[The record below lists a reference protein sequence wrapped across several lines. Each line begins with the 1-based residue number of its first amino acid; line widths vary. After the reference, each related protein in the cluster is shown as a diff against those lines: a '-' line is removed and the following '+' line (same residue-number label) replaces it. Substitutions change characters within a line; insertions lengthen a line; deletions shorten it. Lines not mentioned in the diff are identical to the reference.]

1 MCPVLEPLSGHQA
14 GFVTQTTRKF
24 TGTLASLPFNVTG
37 SDLPGADA
45 AQMLTK
51 PMAGKRVRAIE
62 LGIETLTSQG
72 CKHACCCAFNLV
84 VPLTQALGGLE
95 EIHRVL
101 NVKLPPKCKCG
112 ILLLWPL
119 GIPVV
124 VYAGIRT
131 LCHLGGKAFP
141 RICKL
146 SVGRGMQL
154 EDMQCLA
161 HGWPEL
167 VIVSHLDG
175 RFPVGIFHRRI
186 SAISAQQR
194 VSAVEVARYPRGC
207 KHVGIF
213 QHSMHCRPLLLP
225 LQRSLTHLD
234 VGEGWLHD
242 AEQWLHLPLDVKS
255 IYASASSPCSP
266 PFPYSFTSAA

>member
-24 TGTLASLPFNVTG
+24 KGTLASLPFNVTG
-37 SDLPGADA
+37 FDPPGADA

-101 NVKLPPKCKCG
+101 NVKLPLKCKCG
-112 ILLLWPL
+112 SLLLWPL

-131 LCHLGGKAFP
+131 LCHLRSNLQAVC
-141 RICKL
+141 RERHAA
-146 SVGRGMQL
+146 GRHAMSCSWVARTGH
-154 EDMQCLA
+154 CLA
-161 HGWPEL
+161 PGWKIPRWNL
-167 VIVSHLDG
+167 PPQNLCNLS
-175 RFPVGIFHRRI
+175 
-186 SAISAQQR
+186 SATCFSSGGSALPARVQACWTFSAQH
-194 VSAVEVARYPRGC
+194 A
-207 KHVGIF
+207 
-213 QHSMHCRPLLLP
+213 LP
-225 LQRSLTHLD
+225 T
-234 VGEGWLHD
+234 
-242 AEQWLHLPLDVKS
+242 
-255 IYASASSPCSP
+255 SP
-266 PFPYSFTSAA
+266 TAAPEISDTP